1 MSLWKKLFGK
11 KDGQPEPDPLHDLT
25 LSNLKVGYLLD
36 YDLKTW
42 EVKSHNRYDFDGT
55 RSDEWELD
63 SGDDGCYLGREV
75 DDEVEWSIS
84 RKINIS
90 DLGQKDGKFLAVPDH
105 IRQHEDPPEEMEY
118 QGIRYRLEESG
129 AGHYYPDDR
138 VAGDEMI
145 YWDYS
150 DADEDNILTI
160 EQWGENEFDAA
171 VGKWVKEYEFSNI
184 LPREQS

>member
-1 MSLWKKLFGK
+1 MSLWNKLFGQQ
-11 KDGQPEPDPLHDLT
+11 DEPPETDPLHDLT
-25 LSNLKVGYLLD
+25 LSKLKVGYLLD

-63 SGDDGCYLGREV
+63 AGDDGCYLGREV

-84 RKINIS
+84 RKIKIS
-90 DLGQKDGKFLAVPDH
+90 DLGLAVRDH
-105 IRQHEDPPEEMEY
+105 IKQHNDPPEEIEY

-129 AGHYYPDDR
+129 AGHYYRDDR

-145 YWDYS
+145 YWDYT
-150 DADEDNILTI
+150 DADEDKILTI
-160 EQWGENEFDAA
+160 EQWGEDEFDAA

-184 LPREQS
+184 LPREKA